1 MLNALASWAVAQPK
15 SCLITALRSLMFC
28 ANDSAQ
34 KWQFAMRPVE
44 TSTRQRP
51 LLIRSWSSALMAL
64 PDLKL
69 SSLMVM
75 HQTTP
80 NSLEYIDPMVGSCW
94 SHATILVSQHRVT
107 TSMQQESSLL
117 KHLVNMSSLSWKSVL
132 ADCYL
137 MDKWLLMVLQ
147 RFLHAVNH
155 SLVWEALSSRQL
167 LISSLVNH
175 MNSSLN
181 AMQQISS
188 GLMAPRLDCSL
199 SNKTIPYVGQLNS
212 LPNAILHLLSLAPL
226 TIGKA
231 KVMIV
236 TLLIFLVVK
245 LN

>member
-1 MLNALASWAVAQPK
+1 M
-15 SCLITALRSLMFC
+15 
-28 ANDSAQ
+28 D
-34 KWQFAMRPVE
+34 
-44 TSTRQRP
+44 
-51 LLIRSWSSALMAL
+51 
-64 PDLKL
+64 
-69 SSLMVM
+69 
-75 HQTTP
+75 
-80 NSLEYIDPMVGSCW
+80 GSCW
-94 SHATILVSQHRVT
+94 SHATILVSQHRAT

-117 KHLVNMSSLSWKSVL
+117 KHLVNMSSLSWKLVL
-132 ADCYL
+132 VDCYL

-147 RFLHAVNH
+147 RFPHAVNR
-155 SLVWEALSSRQL
+155 SLEWEALSSRQL

-212 LPNAILHLLSLAPL
+212 LPNAILLLLSLVPL